1 MRLQSSALYAGR
13 VRHTRLDPFSHRFE
27 YRVYYGL
34 FDIDQLDELERNNR
48 LFSMGRFNMFS
59 LRRRD
64 HGPQDGSDW
73 RLWAERLL
81 ADAGVDIRGGQIMLL
96 AFPRILGYAF
106 NPISV
111 WYCYDSA
118 GKLRGV
124 LHEVRNTFGHRHTY
138 VAAVDSDRPAHS
150 FGKKLHV
157 SPFNDMDEEYS
168 FTLSQPGDRLTIAID
183 HAAKDKTKFRAG
195 MALRR
200 LPLDDRNLARLFVT
214 HPLLTLKVIFG
225 IHYQALRL
233 WLKGAKYRPIP
244 APPATAFTVVASNQE
259 AA

>member
-1 MRLQSSALYAGR
+1 MKAQPSALYAGR
-13 VRHTRLDPFSHRFE
+13 VRHTRLDPFAHRFE

-34 FDIDQLDELERNNR
+34 FDIDEIDRLGRSNR
-48 LFSMGRFNMFS
+48 LFSVGRFNLFS

-73 RLWAERLL
+73 RGWAERLL
-81 ADAGVDIRGGQIMLL
+81 ADAGVDIAGGQIMLL

-111 WYCYDSA
+111 WYCYDNA
-118 GKLRGV
+118 GTLRGL

-138 VAAVDSDRPAHS
+138 VAAVDSERPTHS
-150 FGKKLHV
+150 FKKELHV
-157 SPFNDMDEEYS
+157 SPFNDMEEDYS
-168 FTLSQPGDRLTIAID
+168 FTLSPPGDRLTIGID
-183 HAAKDKTKFRAG
+183 HAAADKVKFRAG

-200 LPLDDRNLARLFVT
+200 LPFDDRNLARLFVT
-214 HPLLTLKVIFG
+214 HPLLTFKVIVG

-244 APPATAFTVVASNQE
+244 APPDRTYSVVASTQD